1 VKMHNKPDFKLFSN
15 IGYALAG
22 MRAVLSS
29 EKSFRIQ
36 LIVIAVLS
44 IVILA
49 IPVSFYGKAALFVSM
64 WLVPAM
70 EAVNSAIERV
80 VDLVSPDYHIL
91 AKNAKDI
98 GSFVV
103 LLSIITTLCIWSL
116 VLYIEFIIE

>member
-1 VKMHNKPDFKLFSN
+1 MHNKPDFKLFSN

-64 WLVPAM
+64 WFVPAM

-80 VDLVSPDYHIL
+80 VDLVTQEHHPL
-91 AKNAKDI
+91 AGEAKDI
-98 GSFVV
+98 GAFAVMMAFFIALMV
-103 LLSIITTLCIWSL
+103 WSA
-116 VLYIEFIIE
+116 VLYGEFG